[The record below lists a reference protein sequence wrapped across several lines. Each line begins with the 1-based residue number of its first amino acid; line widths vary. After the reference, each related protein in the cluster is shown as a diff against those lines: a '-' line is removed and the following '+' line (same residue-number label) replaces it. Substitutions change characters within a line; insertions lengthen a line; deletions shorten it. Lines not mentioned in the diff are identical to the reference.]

1 MSINMREPHDIPGL
15 EKLRLQVK
23 KSYYVGTV
31 LALDPGETTGWSVLA
46 VGNTSLGGGIKLLDQ
61 GQYKSWPIE
70 DGLKSLTE
78 IVFEYLPDFIVFESY
93 HVYAWRLNEHTF
105 SEVPT
110 IQLIGMIKTIALQRS
125 INFGEQ
131 TAQTG
136 KAFFTD
142 KRLESLGILF
152 EGQKH
157 ARDSLRHA
165 CQFITFGLKPKQ

>member
-1 MSINMREPHDIPGL
+1 MTNMNHSVPL
-15 EKLRLQVK
+15 LSKLRTQVK
-23 KSYYVGTV
+23 KSAFVGTV
-31 LALDPGETTGWSVLA
+31 LALDPGETTGWSIMDVGHASEIILA
-46 VGNTSLGGGIKLLDQ
+46 DQ
-61 GQYKSWPIE
+61 GQIKTWPME
-70 DGLKSLTE
+70 EGLPRLTE
-78 IVFEYLPDFIVFESY
+78 LVDAYKPEFIVYEAY

-110 IQLIGMIKTIALQRS
+110 IQLIGMIKTVALQRS

-142 KRLESLGILF
+142 QRLKTLGIFF

-165 CQFITFGLKPKQ
+165 CQFVTFGLKDKTNA

>member
-1 MSINMREPHDIPGL
+1 ML
-15 EKLRLQVK
+15 AKLRDQVK
-23 KSYYVGTV
+23 KSTFVGSL
-31 LALDPGETTGWSVLA
+31 LAFDPGETTGWTAMTVDASRQIFIDA
-46 VGNTSLGGGIKLLDQ
+46 Q
-61 GQYKSWPIE
+61 GQLDTWPME
-70 DGLKSLTE
+70 VGLPNVE
-78 IVFEYLPDFIVFESY
+78 RVFEAFEPNFVVYEAY
-93 HVYAWRLNEHTF
+93 HVYAWRLQEHTF

-110 IQLIGMIKTIALQRS
+110 IQLIGMIKTISLQRS

-142 KRLESLGILF
+142 DRLKRMGIFF

-165 CQFITFGLKPKQ
+165 CQFVTFGLKPKD

>member
-1 MSINMREPHDIPGL
+1 MSNMNHSVP
-15 EKLRLQVK
+15 KLAALRKQVK
-23 KSYYVGTV
+23 KSVFQGTL
-31 LALDPGETTGWSVLA
+31 LALDPGETTGWTVID
-46 VGNTSLGGGIKLLDQ
+46 VGVAGEIIIANQGQFESWPLDKALRRLTSLVESFSPNFL
-61 GQYKSWPIE
+61 
-70 DGLKSLTE
+70 
-78 IVFEYLPDFIVFESY
+78 VFEAY

-136 KAFFTD
+136 KTFFTD
-142 KRLESLGILF
+142 DRLKSLGIYF
-152 EGQKH
+152 DGQKH

-165 CQFITFGLKPKQ
+165 CQFVTFGLKPKD

>member
-1 MSINMREPHDIPGL
+1 MMHSVPL
-15 EKLRLQVK
+15 LSKLRTQVK
-23 KSYYVGTV
+23 KSQFCGDV
-31 LALDPGETTGWSVLA
+31 LALDPGETTGWSMLQVDPSQA
-46 VGNTSLGGGIKLLDQ
+46 IFLLDQ
-61 GQYKSWPIE
+61 GQFKSWPLE
-70 DGLKSLTE
+70 EGLKGLTA
-78 IVFEYLPDFIVFESY
+78 IVNKYEPSFIVYEAY

-125 INFGEQ
+125 IKFGEQ

-142 KRLESLGILF
+142 ARLKTLGIFF

-165 CQFITFGLKPKQ
+165 CQFVTFGLKDKGE

>member
-1 MSINMREPHDIPGL
+1 MFTSQQKQSIPLLTNL
-15 EKLRLQVK
+15 KLQVK
-23 KSYYVGTV
+23 KSLFTGIV
-31 LALDPGETTGWSVLA
+31 LALDPGETTGWSILEVLP
-46 VGNTSLGGGIKLLDQ
+46 TEISLIAQ
-61 GQYKSWPIE
+61 GQYKSWPINS
-70 DGLKSLTE
+70 GLEGLTN
-78 IVFEYLPDFIVFESY
+78 IVNEFKPTFIVVEAY

-142 KRLESLGILF
+142 QRLKSLGIFF

-165 CQFITFGLKPKQ
+165 CQFVTFGLKEKL